1 MSDLTLFSKRLKEA
15 RQKAGLTQAELAKM
29 ADTTPATVSAYENT
43 GNIKKAS
50 LDLVI
55 NLAKA
60 LNVSLDWICGLDN
73 NLAKQTDSSDERK
86 FTAIKTFIDLIGSS
100 SIYYSHEDSFMTLD
114 IRDIGIAYYIQEYK
128 RICNV
133 IENMTDDEFKEKAR
147 ILFSEDF
154 DKSFTDKMYFNNN
167 TLRFKDEKFGES
179 FTELKQDME
188 SLKIETY
195 TATVYDDIP
204 F

>member
-60 LNVSLDWICGLDN
+60 LNVSLDWICGFDN

-100 SIYYSHEDSFMTLD
+100 SIYYSNEDSFMTLD

-147 ILFSEDF
+147 ILFSKDF

-167 TLRFKDEKFGES
+167 ILRFKDEKFGES
-179 FTELKQDME
+179 YTELKQDME